1 MPHGQEP
8 INESHS
14 LLVSSLF
21 SFSAPG
27 SFLPSDLC
35 SIKKWFIMG
44 GCVKRWTFFWNKISL
59 KDWKRSSLHA
69 PGSGTPVSHSV
80 LEISL
85 FSFSAP
91 APSFLPLSGV
101 IRNGSPQYK
110 GLDVGNILE
119 QKQFNRLQ
127 MVQFECPR
135 VRKFLVSS
143 TFDEFPFPI
152 FWILRRLRRRLCKAW
167 QWPLLEMP
175 ISAYIAEKS
184 D

>member
-59 KDWKRSSLHA
+59 TSLKGSKLNA
-69 PGSGTPVSHSV
+69 PRPKTPVSYSLLESSV
-80 LEISL
+80 FLFNFHATFDISEAGRVNDCFQRDFVGCLNERFCEISTN
-85 FSFSAP
+85 FAY
-91 APSFLPLSGV
+91 A
-101 IRNGSPQYK
+101 K
-110 GLDVGNILE
+110 GYILT
-119 QKQFNRLQ
+119 KI
-127 MVQFECPR
+127 
-135 VRKFLVSS
+135 
-143 TFDEFPFPI
+143 FP
-152 FWILRRLRRRLCKAW
+152 
-167 QWPLLEMP
+167 
-175 ISAYIAEKS
+175 
-184 D
+184 